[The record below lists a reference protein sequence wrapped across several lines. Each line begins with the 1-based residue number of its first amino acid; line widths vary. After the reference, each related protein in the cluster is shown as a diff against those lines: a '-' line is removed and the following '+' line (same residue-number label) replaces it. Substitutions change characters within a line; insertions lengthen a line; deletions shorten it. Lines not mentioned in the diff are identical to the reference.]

1 MKLKAISYIKF
12 QEVFVSIVSIKL
24 LVLEYLENTLL

>member
-1 MKLKAISYIKF
+1 MKLKAIPYIKF

-24 LVLEYLENTLL
+24 LVLGYLENTLP

>member
-1 MKLKAISYIKF
+1 MKLKVIPYMKF

-24 LVLEYLENTLL
+24 LVLGYPENTLL